1 MFEETYNSKTTN
13 QTSPITTNKK
23 TNANDNSNA
32 NANSTTKLTSLKGLR
47 KGRRDAKFQSKITQ
61 QDNTEFDKCENCGNS
76 DIVEYNGQ
84 NTCRD
89 CGLIFGKHIDTGVE
103 WRTCSNSNSS
113 GGTDKIR
120 TSINEN
126 KYIVGS
132 TTTTTVGNNTS
143 MKNVK
148 NNNLIKTMSE
158 WKQITYKD
166 KSMKDK
172 INNLTSICK
181 NNEINDMM
189 IEKICDIFFEICSI
203 TNPRRKKLIALMAT
217 SVMIC
222 YDEYNIVRSLDDL
235 SQMFDIDEK
244 TLIKLSKDFEIIWQE
259 VKYTKENDTT
269 ELKNKSKKEY
279 NEVHSIASTEKFSEK
294 EIKENK
300 KKQSQK
306 NYKNILSEHT
316 NTLLHYVRKLSIP
329 SHYHSYFIELYT
341 KIYNDRV
348 LLEHI
353 PRSKFAVII
362 HQGCIDNKIN
372 INIADIVSICRTSDV
387 TFNKC
392 YKKFKAIY
400 ISDEDEE

>member
-1 MFEETYNSKTTN
+1 MFEETYSPESTN
-13 QTSPITTNKK
+13 NYSPITTN
-23 TNANDNSNA
+23 
-32 NANSTTKLTSLKGLR
+32 KLTSLKGLR
-47 KGRRDAKFQSKITQ
+47 KNRRDAKYQAINQ
-61 QDNTEFDKCENCGNS
+61 QQNTTEFDKCENCGKS
-76 DIVEYNGQ
+76 DIVEHNGHH
-84 NTCRD
+84 TCRD

-103 WRTCSNSNSS
+103 WRTCSSSNSN
-113 GGTDKIR
+113 GTDKVR

-126 KYIVGS
+126 RYIVGS
-132 TTTTTVGNNTS
+132 TTTTTVGNNTNF
-143 MKNVK
+143 KNVK

-181 NNEINDMM
+181 NNDINDMM

-203 TNPRRKKLIALMAT
+203 TNPRRKKLTALMAT

-222 YDEYNIVRSLDDL
+222 YDEHDIVRSLDDL

-259 VKYTKENDTT
+259 VKYTKDNDTK
-269 ELKNKSKKEY
+269 ELKNKSIEAY
-279 NEVHSIASTEKFSEK
+279 NQEHNSFSCDSSLTGE
-294 EIKENK
+294 EIETHKRNI
-300 KKQSQK
+300 KKQQKQK
-306 NYKNILSEHT
+306 NHKNILSEHI
-316 NTLLHYVRKLSIP
+316 NTMMHFIRKLSIP
-329 SHYHSYFIELYT
+329 SHYNSYFIELYT

-362 HQGCIDNKIN
+362 YQGCLDNN
-372 INIADIVSICRTSDV
+372 VNVNTSDIISICRTSDV

-392 YKKFKAIY
+392 YKKFKALY
-400 ISDEDEE
+400 IQGE

>member
-1 MFEETYNSKTTN
+1 MFEETYITDTTN
-13 QTSPITTNKK
+13 LSSSISTN
-23 TNANDNSNA
+23 TINSNIIKP
-32 NANSTTKLTSLKGLR
+32 KLSSLKGLR
-47 KGRRDAKFQSKITQ
+47 KNKRDAKYQAKIYQ
-61 QDNTEFDKCENCGNS
+61 QDNTEFDICDNCGKS
-76 DIVEYNGQ
+76 DIVENNGHHM
-84 NTCRD
+84 CRD

-103 WRTCSNSNSS
+103 WRTCSSSNSN
-113 GGTDKIR
+113 GIDKVR
-120 TSINEN
+120 TSITEN

-132 TTTTTVGNNTS
+132 TTTTTVGNNTNF
-143 MKNVK
+143 KNVK

-181 NNEINDMM
+181 NNDINDMM

-203 TNPRRKKLIALMAT
+203 TNPRRKKLTALMAT

-222 YDEYNIVRSLDDL
+222 YDDQGIVRSLDEL

-259 VKYTKENDTT
+259 VKYSKENDTN
-269 ELKNKSKKEY
+269 ELKNKSREDY
-279 NEVHSIASTEKFSEK
+279 NLEHNDSINDKNKLILSSK
-294 EIKENK
+294 EIEE
-300 KKQSQK
+300 KKQKMKKQQKQK
-306 NYKNILSEHT
+306 NYKNILSEHV
-316 NTLLHYVRKLSIP
+316 NTLLHFVRKLSIS

-362 HQGCIDNKIN
+362 YQGCLDNN
-372 INIADIVSICRTSDV
+372 INVNINDIIHICRTSDV

-400 ISDEDEE
+400 IQDD